1 MTIKTIAVICVIVQ
15 FLVVAPLAHA
25 RNRNPGVLPPHS
37 KAFGKTYGEWSAAW
51 WQWALTTPANRHP
64 LTDSADCSAGQSGKV
79 FFLGGTFTAVP
90 GSGPNEIIG
99 TADRDCTI
107 PTGKAIFFPILNGE
121 CSTIEGNG
129 TTEAELRSCA
139 EFLADHVEDMVVT
152 IDGVALQNLESY
164 RVQSPLF
171 EFGPLPD
178 PNIFGLT
185 PGATSPAVA
194 DGFYIL
200 LAPLSAGQHTI
211 HFSGKAVF
219 TAAQDGFD
227 LTFIL
232 DVTYD
237 LTVLPRGR
245 VPAK

>member
-1 MTIKTIAVICVIVQ
+1 MNIKIILAIG
-15 FLVVAPLAHA
+15 LVVQCLVAVPASA
-25 RNRNPGVLPPHS
+25 RNKNPGVLPPHA

-51 WQWALTTPANRHP
+51 WQWALGTPANQHP

-90 GSGPNEIIG
+90 GSGPNEVIG
-99 TADRDCTI
+99 RAERDCTI
-107 PTGKAIFFPILNGE
+107 PAGSAIFFPILNGE

-129 TTEAELRSCA
+129 RTEAELADCA
-139 EFLADHVEDMVVT
+139 AFLADHVEDMVVT
-152 IDGVALQNLESY
+152 IDGVPLKNLDRY

-171 EFGPLPD
+171 EFGPLPN

-200 LAPLSAGQHTI
+200 LAPLSVGQRTI

-219 TAAQDGFD
+219 TAAEDGFD

-232 DVTYD
+232 DVTYHI
-237 LTVLPRGR
+237 TVAPRR
-245 VPAK
+245 

>member
-1 MTIKTIAVICVIVQ
+1 MRTKTSGAIALIIA
-15 FLVVAPLAHA
+15 LIIGPSVASA
-25 RNRNPGVLPPHS
+25 RNKNPGVLPPHA

-51 WQWALTTPANRHP
+51 WQWALGTPANQHP
-64 LTDSADCSAGQSGKV
+64 LTESADCSAGQSGKV

-90 GSGPNEIIG
+90 GSGPNEVIG
-99 TADRDCTI
+99 SAVRDCTI

-121 CSTIEGNG
+121 CSTLEGNG
-129 TTEAELRSCA
+129 TTEAELATCA
-139 EFLADHVEDMVVT
+139 EFLADHVTDMIVT
-152 IDGVALQNLESY
+152 IDGRPLQNLDRY
-164 RVQSPLF
+164 RAQSPLF
-171 EFGPLPD
+171 EFGPLPN

-200 LAPLSAGQHTI
+200 LAPLSAGNHTI

-219 TAAQDGFD
+219 TAAEDGFD

-232 DVTYD
+232 DITYN
-237 LTVLPRGR
+237 LKVVPRGR
-245 VPAK
+245 